1 MIIDGSKA
9 LRKAIHDVFG
19 DSILVQRCQVHKGR
33 NVIDYMPKG
42 QREAVK
48 RALSEAYSADT
59 YDRAKRLLGNIHQWL
74 AKDYPQAARSLEEG
88 LEETLTLHKLGAH
101 KKLRKSLG
109 TTNPIESLNGGIR
122 TITGRVKR
130 WRNSTMVMRWVWS
143 GIMESERNFR
153 KINGHKYIGALLL
166 NISMFG
172 KKVIEENHKIA

>member
-1 MIIDGSKA
+1 MGVKHYE
-9 LRKAIHDVFG
+9 KQFMMFFG
-19 DSILVQRCQVHKGR
+19 DSILVQRCQVHKER
-33 NVIDYMPKG
+33 NVIDCMPEG

-109 TTNPIESLNGGIR
+109 TTNPIESLNSGIR
-122 TITGRVKR
+122 TVTGRVKR

-143 GIMESERNFR
+143 GIIESERNFR
-153 KINGHKYIGALLL
+153 KINGHTYIDAL
-166 NISMFG
+166 
-172 KKVIEENHKIA
+172 